1 MLMKEGLDLPPAVT
15 IISQAVMTILFGFI
29 GLMVAVPLLA
39 TVMVPIKM
47 LYVKD
52 VVGDD
57 LDALDDDDDD
67 DDD

>member
-1 MLMKEGLDLPPAVT
+1 
-15 IISQAVMTILFGFI
+15 
-29 GLMVAVPLLA
+29 
-39 TVMVPIKM
+39 MVPIKM

>member
-1 MLMKEGLDLPPAVT
+1 
-15 IISQAVMTILFGFI
+15 
-29 GLMVAVPLLA
+29 
-39 TVMVPIKM
+39 VMVPIKM